1 MKNNH
6 IRPFIFLLI
15 VSLILVSL
23 SFVPSFSIWGYEVK
37 AVNFISDLQTTP
49 YSSSKIE
56 ELVINKIEDH
66 TIEYMCPEGVTCIE
80 DYGQDKP
87 SGMSSFY
94 KSLVQCDSLN
104 RPVRIAYFGDSF
116 VEGDILTADLR
127 EMLQKEFG
135 GCGVGYL
142 SIAPESPGFR
152 KSVSQFSNGW
162 EAHQVIDAEGFIA
175 NKQSIAQTYAYPNGY
190 SYTNIR
196 ANNIFSCA
204 SKFENSTF
212 YLISDYPVTLNVRKN
227 GGEKET
233 ITSKGTGKVEA
244 LSIYGDMTQV
254 RWETYGGNDILCH
267 GVAVECNKGIVLD
280 NFAMRSSSGMHL
292 LSLNSDYLK
301 QLNEV
306 RPYDLIILHYG
317 LNIANKHTMQYDGY
331 VKRMSQIITKLKE
344 CFPNTSI
351 LITSVGDREDRING
365 ELHTMPC
372 VLALI
377 QYQQKMAADNEV
389 AFWNL
394 YNGMGGDGSIVRMAE
409 KKPAEAQKDYTHITR
424 KGGKTIAEQYFKA
437 IMAGYEQYKILT
449 K

>member
-1 MKNNH
+1 MKNNNL
-6 IRPFIFLLI
+6 RPFIFLLF
-15 VSLILVSL
+15 VSLIIIPL
-23 SFVPSFSIWGYEVK
+23 SFIPSFSIGGYEVK
-37 AVNFISDLQTTP
+37 TINFISDLQKSTR
-49 YSSSKIE
+49 SSIKTE
-56 ELVINKIEDH
+56 KLVID
-66 TIEYMCPEGVTCIE
+66 TIEHNITKYKCPEGITCIE

-94 KSLVQCDSLN
+94 KSLAQCDSLN

-127 EMLQKEFG
+127 EMLQQKFG

-142 SIAPESPGFR
+142 SIAPECPGFR
-152 KSVSQFSNGW
+152 KSVSQFSDGW
-162 EAHQVIDAEGFIA
+162 ETHQTIDTEGFIA
-175 NKQSIAQTYAYPNGY
+175 DKQSIAQTYAHPNGY

-196 ANNIFSCA
+196 ANNTFSCA
-204 SKFENSTF
+204 SRFETSTF
-212 YLISDYPVTLNVRKN
+212 YLISSYPVTINVSKN
-227 GGEKET
+227 GEGKET

-244 LSIYGDMTQV
+244 LSVHGDMTQI
-254 RWETYGGNDILCH
+254 RWEISGGNDILCH

-280 NFAMRSSSGMHL
+280 NLAMRSSSGMHL

-301 QLNEV
+301 QINEV

-317 LNIANKHTMQYDGY
+317 LNIVNKHTMEYDGY
-331 VKRMSQIITKLKE
+331 VKRMSQFITKLKE

-351 LITSVGDREDRING
+351 LITSVGDREDKING
-365 ELHTMPC
+365 NLHTMPSI
-372 VLALI
+372 LSLI

-394 YNGMGGDGSIVRMAE
+394 YNGMGGEGSIVKMTE
-409 KKPAEAQKDYTHITR
+409 MKPAEAQKDYTHITR
-424 KGGKTIAEQYFKA
+424 KGGKTLAEQYFKA
-437 IMAGYEQYKILT
+437 IMAGYEQYKIIA